1 MTKGMK
7 TRNLASFKKKRATQ
21 PRSPA
26 TCVLPSK
33 LGFALWKVKFA
44 YAVPIFKSLDK
55 RSKMIT
61 HEPKFKEVVDF

>member
-1 MTKGMK
+1 MTKGDEDK
-7 TRNLASFKKKRATQ
+7 KSWPLKKKRATQ

-33 LGFALWKVKFA
+33 LGFCPMKTKFA

-61 HEPKFKEVVDF
+61 HEPKIKEVVDF